1 MKTGK
6 KSAESIKN
14 LKQLVYKLSENEIL
28 NIQSMSHIRGGN
40 ADGEGDGGSSVI
52 TRPKF

>member
-14 LKQLVYKLSENEIL
+14 LKQLVNKLSENEIL

-40 ADGEGDGGSSVI
+40 ADGEADGGVSVI
-52 TRPKF
+52 SRPKF